1 MLQEFRRDKRDHYFL
16 GHKGSCNDLNPS
28 GMWRKVPEKRKG
40 RGLWYSLSG
49 YALSLIGAAIVAMRI
64 IADLW

>member
-16 GHKGSCNDLNPS
+16 SSRG
-28 GMWRKVPEKRKG
+28 WRKMPVRRKG

-49 YALSLIGAAIVAMRI
+49 YALSLIVVALVI
-64 IADLW
+64 LQVLVDLI

>member
-16 GHKGSCNDLNPS
+16 GSRG
-28 GMWRKVPEKRKG
+28 WRKMPVRRKG

-49 YALSLIGAAIVAMRI
+49 YALSLIVVALVI
-64 IADLW
+64 LQVLVDFI